1 MADIAYVDRS
11 DNVIGSGTRK
21 DALAN
26 GVMHRVARVILL
38 NSRGEML
45 IQKRSAHISLPNL
58 WDQSAA
64 GHVDAGEEYADAA
77 VRELAEE
84 TGVSS
89 ASLTEV
95 SKYYSE
101 EDIHG
106 QIAKRFSTIFVG
118 HYDGPVQPN
127 PEEVSES
134 RWVPLNELRTWMH
147 ERPEAFTEGFRV
159 CLQHFQVRDFDKRS

>member
-1 MADIAYVDRS
+1 MADITYVDRD
-11 DNVIGSGTRK
+11 DNVIGSGARK

-26 GVMHRVARVILL
+26 GVVHRVARVILL
-38 NSRGEML
+38 NPQGEML
-45 IQKRSAHISLPNL
+45 IQKRSATISLANL

-84 TGVSS
+84 TGVSGVP
-89 ASLTEV
+89 LREMT
-95 SKYYSE
+95 KYYSE

-106 QIAKRFSTIFVG
+106 QVAKRFSTIFVG

-134 RWVPLNELRTWMH
+134 RWVPLDELRTWMH
-147 ERPEAFTEGFRV
+147 EKPEEFTEGFRI
-159 CLQHFQVRDFDKRS
+159 CLQQFQP